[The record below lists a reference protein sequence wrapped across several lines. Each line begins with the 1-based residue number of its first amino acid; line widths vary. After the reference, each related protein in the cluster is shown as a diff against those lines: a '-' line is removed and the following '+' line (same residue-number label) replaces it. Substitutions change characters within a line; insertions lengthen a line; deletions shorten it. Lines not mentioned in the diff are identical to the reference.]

1 MQSEAG
7 GRDFSHHPDTGARAF
22 ACVCVFHKSFKL
34 LSSHTNIPLT
44 KKVCRLSETRR
55 IFKENIFPQLFIY
68 FSFPPPT
75 SPPSPTQSWQFSS
88 ASSALISRILACVT
102 FFLFFLFPVRGEG
115 KDEAQLVAAIS
126 ARRFAVY
133 RSQTTPCALQRP

>member
-7 GRDFSHHPDTGARAF
+7 ERDFSHHLDTGVRAF
-22 ACVCVFHKSFKL
+22 VCVCFINL
-34 LSSHTNIPLT
+34 LNSCQVTP
-44 KKVCRLSETRR
+44 
-55 IFKENIFPQLFIY
+55 IFPSQRKCVASLRRGESLKKI
-68 FSFPPPT
+68 SFPSYLFT
-75 SPPSPTQSWQFSS
+75 SLSPPLSPTQSRQFSS

-102 FFLFFLFPVRGEG
+102 FLLFFLFPVRGEG

-133 RSQTTPCALQRP
+133 RSQTTPCALQRPQKS